1 MATEDGFEFEEVNW
15 YTQTLSSVRNLESSK
30 ALATPNSSLTSH
42 MISGKK
48 FSINRM
54 LVGGCRCHPSV
65 SATESSIA
73 SR

>member
-1 MATEDGFEFEEVNW
+1 
-15 YTQTLSSVRNLESSK
+15 
-30 ALATPNSSLTSH
+30 